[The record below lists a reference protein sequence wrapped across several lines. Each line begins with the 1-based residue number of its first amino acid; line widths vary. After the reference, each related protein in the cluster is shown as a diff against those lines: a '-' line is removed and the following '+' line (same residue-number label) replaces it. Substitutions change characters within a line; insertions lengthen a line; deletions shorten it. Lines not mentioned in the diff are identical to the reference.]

1 MKITMKLPNVTP
13 FSMRKLSPRESELP
27 QVVRCWLV
35 AKSGLNPGLLLPIQL
50 PFLFKLLLPTT
61 VLLLRE
67 TGVDSSLLKGSGGER
82 EKFTLIKLLIFIIL
96 FIKSIKSH

>member
-1 MKITMKLPNVTP
+1 MKLPNVTL
-13 FSMRKLSPRESELP
+13 FSMGKLSLRESELP
-27 QVVRCWLV
+27 QVVICWLV

-82 EKFTLIKLLIFIIL
+82 EKFTLIKLHIFIIL
-96 FIKSIKSH
+96 FHFKLSPQ

>member
-1 MKITMKLPNVTP
+1 MKLPNVTP

-27 QVVRCWLV
+27 QVVRRRLL
-35 AKSGLNPGLLLPIQL
+35 AKSGLNPGLPLPIEL

-67 TGVDSSLLKGSGGER
+67 TGVDSSLLKGSGGKR
-82 EKFTLIKLLIFIIL
+82 EKFTLIKLHTFIIL
-96 FIKSIKSH
+96 FHFKLSPQ

>member
-1 MKITMKLPNVTP
+1 M
-13 FSMRKLSPRESELP
+13 
-27 QVVRCWLV
+27 

-67 TGVDSSLLKGSGGER
+67 TGIDSSLLKGSGGER
-82 EKFTLIKLLIFIIL
+82 DKFTLIKLHMFIIL
-96 FIKSIKSH
+96 FHFKLSPQ